1 MIRHDSSSLSV
12 RGQCELLS
20 LTRSGLYYEPVEP
33 SEDDEKLMRLI
44 DETYLRWPFY
54 GSRRMTLAL
63 RTAGMKVNR
72 KHVQRL
78 MRMMGLV
85 AMAPAPGT
93 SRPRKEDAKYPYL
106 LRRLAITRP
115 NQVWAA
121 DITYIPLARGFV
133 YLVAIIDW
141 YSRMVLS
148 WRLSNT
154 LDTSFCNDALDE
166 ALDRYGPPEIF
177 NSDQGCQF
185 TAKEFVDRLLAAGV
199 AISRDGKGRCL
210 DNVFVERLWRSLK
223 YEEVYLKGYD
233 SVTDAREG
241 IGAYLRFF
249 NVERPHQAL
258 GYRTPAHVFGGAR
271 TDGAPAT
278 KSPAAATAP
287 RHQPNGAGQAP
298 ATPVRDTPGLA
309 AQSRTRDV
317 HGQNMARVRHQQVP
331 RPLRKR
337 RSSPGDGV
345 LGLQG
350 PRQRAELRVS
360 KSHEQPSVSWMR
372 DRRPAGARHDLL
384 ISESK

>member
-1 MIRHDSSSLSV
+1 MVKRDSSRMSV
-12 RGQCELLS
+12 RRQCELLS
-20 LTRSGLYYEPVEP
+20 LARSGVYYEPLEP
-33 SEDDEKLMRLI
+33 SEEDQQLMRLI
-44 DETYLRWPFY
+44 DETYLRRPFY

-63 RTAGMKVNR
+63 RGAGMKVNR

-78 MRMMGLV
+78 MRLMGLV

-106 LRRLAITRP
+106 LRRLAVTRP

-141 YSRMVLS
+141 YSRLVLS

-166 ALDRYGPPEIF
+166 ALDRYGAPEIF

-185 TAKEFVDRLLAAGV
+185 TAKDFVDRLLVAGV
-199 AISRDGKGRCL
+199 KISRDGKGRCL

-233 SVTDAREG
+233 SVADAREG
-241 IGAYLRFF
+241 IGAYLSFF
-249 NVERPHQAL
+249 NEERPHQAL
-258 GYRTPAHVFGGAR
+258 GYRTPVDVFGAAAVAGAR
-271 TDGAPAT
+271 AS
-278 KSPAAATAP
+278 KSPAAATP
-287 RHQPNGAGQAP
+287 SGRKPNGTSEAP
-298 ATPVRDTPGLA
+298 APPVRDTSGLA
-309 AQSRTRDV
+309 AQSRASDV
-317 HGQNMARVRHQQVP
+317 HGKNLARVRHQQVP
-331 RPLRKR
+331 RPLGRR
-337 RSSPGDGV
+337 RSSRGDRM

-350 PRQRAELRVS
+350 PQQRAELRVG
-360 KSHEQPSVSWMR
+360 KPNEQPFLSWMR
-372 DRRPAGARHDLL
+372 DGRTTRARHDLL
-384 ISESK
+384 IS